1 MVHSAVVIPSSF
13 AKSRYSN
20 HFSTLI
26 KVAHHIRFDCSMRK
40 LVIIVATNTNI
51 SLEFHYFI
59 VHMKRNLHH
68 IGVFQKY
75 VYNIVV

>member
-1 MVHSAVVIPSSF
+1 MH
-13 AKSRYSN
+13 
-20 HFSTLI
+20 
-26 KVAHHIRFDCSMRK
+26 K

-59 VHMKRNLHH
+59 VHMKINLHH

-75 VYNIVV
+75 VCNIVV